1 LVQVKISRTLAVGGV
16 LFAHL
21 KVTRN

>member
-1 LVQVKISRTLAVGGV
+1 VQVKISRTLAVGGV

-21 KVTRN
+21 KVTLN